1 MRLLYSRHLEHFL
14 AIYAA
19 GSLRGAAQQ
28 GAASQA
34 ALSKSLKVLE
44 NALSLSLFER
54 RADGVVPTA
63 AAQVLQRHAQHIIN
77 SARYCGMEI
86 GMLRGGQAGTLRVG
100 SGMVWSATRMPGLLA
115 KLHALYPQ
123 LEISLHTGV
132 AEQLTPR
139 LLAGHLD
146 VVFASLPPDPLP
158 QGFASLH
165 LLDAEMALFARKA
178 HPLFR
183 RAPLKLKDLDACDFV
198 GFADDQE
205 FSRQAEALFG
215 RKRLRPPRI
224 ILRSSSLE
232 TLLATVSASDS
243 LAILPSLLAARAS
256 AEGLAPL
263 ELSQALWRIRVGISY
278 RVESA
283 ELAPM
288 KTLLEMARQAG

>member
-14 AIYAA
+14 AVYAA
-19 GSLRGAAQQ
+19 GSLRGAAHK

-44 NALSLSLFER
+44 NAMSLSLFER
-54 RADGVVPTA
+54 RANGVVPTA
-63 AAQVLQRHAQHIIN
+63 AAQVLRRHAQHIIN
-77 SARYCGMEI
+77 SARYCDMEI

-115 KLHALYPQ
+115 QLHASYPQ
-123 LEISLHTGV
+123 LEISLSTGV

-146 VVFASLPPDPLP
+146 VVFASLSPDPLP
-158 QGFASLH
+158 EGFSSLH
-165 LLDAEMALFARKA
+165 LLDTQMAVFARKA
-178 HPLFR
+178 HPLSR
-183 RAPLKLKDLDACDFV
+183 HPGLKLKELEACDFV

-205 FSRQAEALFG
+205 FSRHADALFG

-232 TLLATVSASDS
+232 ALLATVAASDS

-256 AEGLAPL
+256 AEGLTPL
-263 ELSQALWRIRVGISY
+263 ELSQPLWRIRMGISY
-278 RVESA
+278 RDESA

-288 KTLLEMARQAG
+288 KALLDMARQAG